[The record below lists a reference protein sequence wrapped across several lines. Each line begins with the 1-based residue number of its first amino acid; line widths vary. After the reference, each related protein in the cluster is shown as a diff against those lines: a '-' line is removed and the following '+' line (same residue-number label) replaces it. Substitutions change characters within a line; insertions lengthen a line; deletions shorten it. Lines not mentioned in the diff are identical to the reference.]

1 MSLDLIRGLMPVL
14 VKKRVKTRVWSS
26 AQAVLVRFEALF
38 SIGQCVDSAQPLAIG
53 GGILNTA

>member
-1 MSLDLIRGLMPVL
+1 MPVL